1 MNDLGKLFLRDQRI
15 DKVSVSIACFA
26 AALVLLN
33 VAVFSFCLASRG
45 STFVSDLYQQWT
57 RWFPFVATF
66 VVLAPIVFAENYKHL
81 TLVAGSAL
89 VLIALT
95 KLNTF
100 LVIHVSSDH
109 RVLG

>member
-1 MNDLGKLFLRDQRI
+1 M
-15 DKVSVSIACFA
+15 
-26 AALVLLN
+26 VLLN
-33 VAVFSFCLASRG
+33 VAVFSFCMASRG
-45 STFVSDLYQQWT
+45 STLVSDLYQQWT
-57 RWFPFVATF
+57 KWFPFVATF
-66 VVLAPIVFAENYKHL
+66 VVLTPIVFAENDKHL

-89 VLIALT
+89 VLVALT